1 MEPFETNGSAA
12 EGWRVRADYDVRYI
26 APTTMEPQTCTA
38 HIIDGRAQI
47 WAPGQDG
54 EGTLRTDAKAM
65 QVDPSA
71 VTFPGRRAPNIQG
84 GLYGR

>member
-12 EGWRVRADYDVRYI
+12 EGWRVRANYDVRYI

-47 WAPGQDG
+47 WAPGQ
-54 EGTLRTDAKAM
+54 TARAHCARTQRSCKSI
-65 QVDPSA
+65 PR
-71 VTFPGRRAPNIQG
+71 P
-84 GLYGR
+84 